1 MGTNIPEQIT
11 VPKLKNDGTVGEVTW
26 NVFSMGYLIGRKI
39 TVRDCDSSDIIAR
52 ADTLTANAD
61 PYPFK
66 CPNCGGNS
74 YYTDADGHIIC
85 EYCET
90 MFTCKV
96 TRIKAKPNSPIATDV
111 PVITS
116 YEVN

>member
-1 MGTNIPEQIT
+1 METINGWNI
-11 VPKLKNDGTVGEVTW
+11 
-26 NVFSMGYLIGRKI
+26 FSMNDLIGRKV
-39 TVRDCDSSDIIAR
+39 TVRDVKSGDIVAKADSI
-52 ADTLTANAD
+52 TAKAD

-74 YYTDADGHIIC
+74 YYTDSEGHIIC

-90 MFTCKV
+90 MFTCKA
-96 TRIKAKPNSPIATDV
+96 TRIKAKPNSPIVADI